1 MKKSAIVTIVFLGF
15 IAYFSITS
23 IWTGSEYECEICIRY
38 NNTDVCQ
45 KVEGMDK
52 ENTIMTGISTACGAV
67 ANGMTESIDCQQ
79 TPPTKIQCTKI

>member
-1 MKKSAIVTIVFLGF
+1 MKKGHVVTILFLGF

-23 IWTGSEYECEICIRY
+23 IWTGSEYKCEICIRY

-45 KVEGMDK
+45 EVEGMDK
-52 ENTIMTGISTACGAV
+52 TNTIMTGISTACGAV

-79 TPPTKIQCTKI
+79 TPPTKVQCTKI